1 MGHGEGHGEGQGGG
15 AGGDTGAN
23 VAAGSG
29 VAVGVTICM
38 CVCGIPM
45 IVAGV
50 VLINIGLGVL
60 HTIGVVLIIL
70 STLFLVVGVILT
82 ILICCGAC
90 TSQNSVQPHAVGA
103 GTIIVSQ
110 QQQQQQPGMFMT
122 PQSGYPQQQQG
133 GYPMGHG
140 SPNVPQP
147 GYAPAPQT
155 GGNYPMGPQPNQQAG
170 YPTNQPAAYG
180 APPEYSASAN
190 AVQQPGAVPDSSKAS
205 FPGPSAPPPAT
216 YN

>member
-1 MGHGEGHGEGQGGG
+1 M
-15 AGGDTGAN
+15 
-23 VAAGSG
+23 
-29 VAVGVTICM
+29 
-38 CVCGIPM
+38 
-45 IVAGV
+45 
-50 VLINIGLGVL
+50 L
-60 HTIGVVLIIL
+60 HSQKKLCKNTLYERVSSCPARNTIIL
-70 STLFLVVGVILT
+70 RYHK
-82 ILICCGAC
+82 
-90 TSQNSVQPHAVGA
+90 PHAVGA

-133 GYPMGHG
+133 AYPMGYG

-147 GYAPAPQT
+147 GYAQAPQT
-155 GGNYPMGPQPNQQAG
+155 GGNYPMGSQPNQQAG

-180 APPEYSASAN
+180 APPKYSATAN

-205 FPGPSAPPPAT
+205 FPGPSAPPSAT